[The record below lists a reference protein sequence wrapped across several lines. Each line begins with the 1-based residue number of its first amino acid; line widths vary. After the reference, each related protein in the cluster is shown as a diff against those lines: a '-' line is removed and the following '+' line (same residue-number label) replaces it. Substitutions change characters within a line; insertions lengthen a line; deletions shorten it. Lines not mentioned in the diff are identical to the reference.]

1 MWYPLPPPPSLDGL
15 ISSSCEIHEVRVRKP
30 AVGRI
35 YLERREICI
44 TGFSSF
50 WWVVKLTEILFNP
63 EAVLF
68 LSKAKHR
75 NISVAYDHLVVCDTK
90 LENTNFAHFH
100 NKHQRNIS

>member
-1 MWYPLPPPPSLDGL
+1 MWYPIPPPPSLDGL
-15 ISSSCEIHEVRVRKP
+15 IPSSCEIHEVRVRKP

-68 LSKAKHR
+68 SSKAKHR
-75 NISVAYDHLVVCDTK
+75 NISVAYAHLVAGCV
-90 LENTNFAHFH
+90 
-100 NKHQRNIS
+100 RY